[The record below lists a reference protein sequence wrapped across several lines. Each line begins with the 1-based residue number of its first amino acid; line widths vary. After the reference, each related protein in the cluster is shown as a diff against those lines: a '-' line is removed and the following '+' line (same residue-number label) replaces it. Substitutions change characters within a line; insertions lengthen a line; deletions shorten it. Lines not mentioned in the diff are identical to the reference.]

1 MFLNGAEGKT
11 ELTDTL
17 GHTSFTF
24 VFVDLQTETRY
35 LQILKE
41 EFNIESFP
49 AVFKDGNHFNLAD
62 LPSLIPKKETLEQ
75 RLVRLLN

>member
-1 MFLNGAEGKT
+1 MFVNGAEGKK

-35 LQILKE
+35 LQVLKI
-41 EFNIESFP
+41 EFNVESFP
-49 AVFKDGNHFNLAD
+49 AVFKDGNHFNIAD

-75 RLVRLLN
+75 RLVRLIN